1 MCITF
6 KNALHKAPFVV
17 LSVTVILHSCV
28 SYKHTP
34 YFKDLPQAA
43 VLNQDIDN
51 HSPVVIQPND
61 VLNITVKSLS
71 KEAEQFAPSPTRITI
86 GTEEDETRDGYLVNP
101 NGEIYLPLI
110 GNLKVSGLTT
120 IEVNDLITK
129 QLKNH
134 LKDPVVNVR
143 LVNFKVSVFGDVG
156 KPGIYTVTN
165 ERITVL
171 EAIILAGD
179 LNKEAVRTNILLIR
193 EINKQRQF
201 IRLDI
206 ESQSIF
212 KSPYFYLK
220 NNDLIYVETKKSHDT
235 RRALIDN
242 ILTASAV
249 VTFVLLLFRF

>member
-1 MCITF
+1 MLHN
-6 KNALHKAPFVV
+6 KALLLVI
-17 LSVTVILHSCV
+17 LSATVILSSCV

-61 VLNITVKSLS
+61 VLNITVSSVS
-71 KEAEQFAPSPTRITI
+71 KGSELFAPSPSRITI
-86 GTEEDETRDGYLVNP
+86 NTEENETRDGYLVNQH
-101 NGEIYLPLI
+101 GEIYLPLI
-110 GNLKVSGLTT
+110 GSLKVSGLTT
-120 IEVNDLITK
+120 TKANDLVTMRLRN
-129 QLKNH
+129 Q

-143 LVNFKVSVFGDVG
+143 LLNFKVAVFGDVG
-156 KPGIYTVTN
+156 KPGIYPVTN

-179 LNKEAVRTNILLIR
+179 LNKEAVKSNILLIR
-193 EINKQRQF
+193 EVDNKRQF

-206 ESQSIF
+206 ESKSIF

-220 NNDLIYVETKKSHDT
+220 NNDLIYVETEKRHDT
-235 RRALIDN
+235 RSALLSN
-242 ILTASAV
+242 VLTATAV
-249 VTFVLLLFRF
+249 VSFLLLVLKF